1 MATIT
6 YEVQD
11 DSLAYSNIATVTV
24 TVNPIDDIQVSATI
38 LDTYCNGVA
47 ANGSINISVSQTN
60 GSVGY
65 TWSGPNSFTAN
76 TPDISG
82 LESGNYTLTVIDS
95 LSTAVFNFTVS
106 LIPIYEDL
114 SICYVTGDTMP
125 GNHNRIYFNNPGMYN
140 VQYYQ
145 ILRESLSQGVY
156 DFIGQVTPQDTSFL
170 DLVSNNQAQS
180 FSYKVR
186 AIDSCGN
193 FSSES
198 NSHTTMLL
206 QANLSASNSVNLTW
220 TAYSGTGYTSYYLY
234 RSVNG
239 GIFDLLVTL
248 PASQLSFNDITA
260 NVTTNQYLY
269 FVSIVVPNCDF
280 TKSNNTVRSN
290 IKYLTDG
297 GLGINKLEE
306 NQLVVSPNPSN
317 GIFNIS
323 KTDGYINQNKVYE
336 ILNPFGQ
343 ILLELDFNETIN
355 FKTIDLSSYSDG
367 VYFIKEKYGTWI
379 DRLVLS
385 K

>member
-1 MATIT
+1 
-6 YEVQD
+6 
-11 DSLAYSNIATVTV
+11 
-24 TVNPIDDIQVSATI
+24 
-38 LDTYCNGVA
+38 
-47 ANGSINISVSQTN
+47 
-60 GSVGY
+60 
-65 TWSGPNSFTAN
+65 
-76 TPDISG
+76 
-82 LESGNYTLTVIDS
+82 
-95 LSTAVFNFTVS
+95 
-106 LIPIYEDL
+106 
-114 SICYVTGDTMP
+114 
-125 GNHNRIYFNNPGMYN
+125 
-140 VQYYQ
+140 
-145 ILRESLSQGVY
+145 
-156 DFIGQVTPQDTSFL
+156 
-170 DLVSNNQAQS
+170 
-180 FSYKVR
+180 
-186 AIDSCGN
+186 
-193 FSSES
+193 
-198 NSHTTMLL
+198 
-206 QANLSASNSVNLTW
+206 
-220 TAYSGTGYTSYYLY
+220 
-234 RSVNG
+234 
-239 GIFDLLVTL
+239 
-248 PASQLSFNDITA
+248 LSFNDITA